1 MSTVAVIPAR
11 MGAVRLPGKPLLAE
25 TGKPLIQHVYENV
38 AAAKLIDRVIIAT
51 DDERIA
57 SAVRGFGGEAAMT
70 RADHAS
76 GTDRI
81 AEVAA
86 GLPAECDVVLNVQ
99 GDEPELEAASIDALV
114 RLIRET
120 PDCPMATLASRFSD
134 AAQPPNPN
142 CVKVVLDK
150 AGRAL
155 YFSRSLIPYPRD
167 ARGAIGDASNWL
179 LHLGIYAYDRQFL
192 LQYAAW
198 PPTTLERTEQLEQL
212 RALFNGVRIA
222 VGVVDRGAVGI
233 DTPEDY
239 AAFVERMKRRQSSQ
253 L

>member
-1 MSTVAVIPAR
+1 MKTVAIIPAR

-25 TGKPLIQHVYENV
+25 TGKPMIQHVYEN
-38 AAAKLIDRVIIAT
+38 AAAASTVDRVIIAT

-57 SAVRGFGGEAAMT
+57 AAVKAFGGEARMT
-70 RADHAS
+70 RPDHTS

-86 GLPAECDVVLNVQ
+86 GLPDECDVILNVQ
-99 GDEPELEAASIDALV
+99 GDEPELEASSIDRLV
-114 RLIRET
+114 RLMRET
-120 PDCPMATLASRFSD
+120 PDCPMATLACPFGD
-134 AAQPPNPN
+134 VTQPPNPN
-142 CVKVVLDK
+142 CVKVVLDN

-167 ARGAIGDASNWL
+167 AGGRIGDASNWL
-179 LHLGIYAYDRQFL
+179 LHLGIYAYRRAFL
-192 LQYAAW
+192 LKYAAW
-198 PPTTLERTEQLEQL
+198 PPTKLERTEQLEQL

-222 VGVVDRGAVGI
+222 VGVVERGAVGI

-239 AAFVERMKRRQSSQ
+239 AAFVERTRRRRSTQ